1 MSTEWWYCVV
11 HKTVEEAEGCRNA
24 DRLGP
29 FATKAEA
36 ESALQ
41 RVEERNQAWDE
52 DPRWRDD

>member
-1 MSTEWWYCVV
+1 MSDEWWYCVV

-29 FATKAEA
+29 FRTRDEA
-36 ESALQ
+36 AGALR
-41 RVEERNQAWDE
+41 RVEERNEAWDK